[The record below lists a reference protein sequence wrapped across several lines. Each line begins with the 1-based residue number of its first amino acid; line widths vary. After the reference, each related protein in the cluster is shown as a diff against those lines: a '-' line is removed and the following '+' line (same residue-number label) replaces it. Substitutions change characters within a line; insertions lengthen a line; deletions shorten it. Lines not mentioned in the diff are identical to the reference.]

1 MFKKF
6 LSFVLLAAILVL
18 AFPLSSFAELENSE
32 KEKVEAVTSEI
43 LSMIKKEHVENQIV
57 VTMQDGITPKEA
69 ENLFQNLG
77 ILTSLTDQ
85 EICLRR
91 NYDYFPTT
99 QISFTLYVP
108 EQQIVDRLV
117 QLQLSEIVYRAIPN
131 LIIKTEGV
139 EEISSGNDIPPH
151 FYKPQ

>member
-6 LSFVLLAAILVL
+6 LSFVLLAAILEL

-77 ILTSLTDQ
+77 ILTSLTD
-85 EICLRR
+85 
-91 NYDYFPTT
+91 
-99 QISFTLYVP
+99 
-108 EQQIVDRLV
+108 
-117 QLQLSEIVYRAIPN
+117 
-131 LIIKTEGV
+131 
-139 EEISSGNDIPPH
+139 
-151 FYKPQ
+151 

>member
-57 VTMQDGITPKEA
+57 VTMQDGITP
-69 ENLFQNLG
+69 
-77 ILTSLTDQ
+77 
-85 EICLRR
+85 
-91 NYDYFPTT
+91 
-99 QISFTLYVP
+99 
-108 EQQIVDRLV
+108 
-117 QLQLSEIVYRAIPN
+117 
-131 LIIKTEGV
+131 
-139 EEISSGNDIPPH
+139 
-151 FYKPQ
+151 